1 MKKRLFY
8 AFVFLSCI
16 IVIVFTPSCA
26 KKLDVKGMLS
36 YQSVSRQDISLLLG
50 DHTYPISLTL
60 SDTSEDNVRDG
71 LALITDGELKDV
83 KFEMSQGNLKM
94 LIGETEYMLSQG
106 DCPSLYML
114 FCAFA
119 FDEDDFVGATRE
131 NGSNVMKARF
141 KNMEE
146 FTLTL
151 DAESFE
157 IKSIDANCGDSP
169 FVINFLTEIKED

>member
-83 KFEMSQGNLKM
+83 KFEM
-94 LIGETEYMLSQG
+94 
-106 DCPSLYML
+106 
-114 FCAFA
+114 
-119 FDEDDFVGATRE
+119 
-131 NGSNVMKARF
+131 
-141 KNMEE
+141 
-146 FTLTL
+146 
-151 DAESFE
+151 
-157 IKSIDANCGDSP
+157 
-169 FVINFLTEIKED
+169 